1 VFFSAVHNS
10 VSIRGLLFSQ
20 QIVCNQDLDGS
31 VQTHLKILDR
41 DPIIER
47 RVRHHR
53 VIYKFPQCT
62 DERFKRQIVIYD
74 CIPIQKHKRHAFTF
88 TPKS

>member
-1 VFFSAVHNS
+1 MQSGFRCKSTNTSFE
-10 VSIRGLLFSQ
+10 
-20 QIVCNQDLDGS
+20 
-31 VQTHLKILDR
+31 ILDR

-47 RVRHHR
+47 RVRCHR
-53 VIYKFPQCT
+53 VIYKFPQGS